1 MRKITGFMFWVLFG
15 LGIVIIPIACA
26 TDNTSDAS
34 GSGGSSSTGSGGS
47 NHVDMAG
54 KADMMTKA

>member
-26 TDNTSDAS
+26 TDNNGND
-34 GSGGSSSTGSGGS
+34 GSGTGG
-47 NHVDMAG
+47 HVDMAG
-54 KADMMTKA
+54 KADSMTKT

>member
-26 TDNTSDAS
+26 TDNNGNDAS
-34 GSGGSSSTGSGGS
+34 GTGGSSS
-47 NHVDMAG
+47 HVDMAG
-54 KADMMTKA
+54 KGDALTKT

>member
-26 TDNTSDAS
+26 TDNNGND
-34 GSGGSSSTGSGGS
+34 GSGTGGMSKTWPGTGR
-47 NHVDMAG
+47 AR
-54 KADMMTKA
+54 

>member
-1 MRKITGFMFWVLFG
+1 MRNIKGFMFWVLLG

-26 TDNTSDAS
+26 SDNNSSDAT
-34 GSGGSSSTGSGGS
+34 GTGGSN

-54 KADMMTKA
+54 KADALTKT

>member
-26 TDNTSDAS
+26 TDNNGNDGS
-34 GSGGSSSTGSGGS
+34 GSGGS
-47 NHVDMAG
+47 NQVDMAG
-54 KADMMTKA
+54 KGGSMTAT

>member
-26 TDNTSDAS
+26 SDNSGNDAS
-34 GSGGSSSTGSGGS
+34 GTGG
-47 NHVDMAG
+47 HVDMAG
-54 KADMMTKA
+54 KADSLTKT

>member
-26 TDNTSDAS
+26 SDNNGND
-34 GSGGSSSTGSGGS
+34 GSPQ
-47 NHVDMAG
+47 DMAG
-54 KADMMTKA
+54 KADSMTKT

>member
-26 TDNTSDAS
+26 TDNNGND
-34 GSGGSSSTGSGGS
+34 GSGTGGK
-47 NHVDMAG
+47 VDMAG
-54 KADMMTKA
+54 KGGSMTAT

>member
-26 TDNTSDAS
+26 TDNNGNDSS
-34 GSGGSSSTGSGGS
+34 GAGGQ
-47 NHVDMAG
+47 VDMAG
-54 KADMMTKA
+54 KGGSMTGT

>member
-26 TDNTSDAS
+26 TDNNGGDS
-34 GSGGSSSTGSGGS
+34 GEATGGSSG
-47 NHVDMAG
+47 HVDMAG
-54 KADMMTKA
+54 KADSMTKT